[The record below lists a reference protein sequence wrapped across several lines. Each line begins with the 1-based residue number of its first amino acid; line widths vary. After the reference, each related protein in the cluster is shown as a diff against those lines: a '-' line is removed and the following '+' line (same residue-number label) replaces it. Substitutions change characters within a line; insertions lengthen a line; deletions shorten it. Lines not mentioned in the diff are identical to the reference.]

1 MSSNKTLYA
10 MLGIEQHA
18 TPAEIEAAYLA
29 VQRSYG
35 ETLPGPERD
44 QKMAALDKAYELLA
58 NPVRR
63 RVYDASLAAGQA
75 GTLERGIN
83 PGTPTPAGR
92 DSLSRGGNLGS
103 GLGSVDVGRTK
114 LILKLAGLIVSTSLI
129 AGFYYF
135 QGHRQQHAFQPF
147 GGKLQEESEMELL
160 NKYTYDA
167 KDPLASDLLTSLE
180 AERDKVYELETLRNG
195 AADAK
200 ERGQYTEALLK
211 VQQNKQ
217 AIKQQLRQRLGE
229 LGQLPVGPDKGR

>member
-29 VQRSYG
+29 VQHSYG

-44 QKMAALDKAYELLA
+44 QKMASLDKAYELLA

-83 PGTPTPAGR
+83 PATPAPVERGK
-92 DSLSRGGNLGS
+92 LSNSGNLGS

-114 LILKLAGLIVSTSLI
+114 LILKLAGLIVGTSLI

-135 QGHRQQHAFQPF
+135 QGHRQQHGFQAF

-160 NKYTYDA
+160 NKYTNDA
-167 KDPLASDLLTSLE
+167 KDPLASELLTSLE

-217 AIKQQLRQRLGE
+217 AIKQKLRQRLGE
-229 LGQLPVGPDKGR
+229 LGQLPVGPDKAR